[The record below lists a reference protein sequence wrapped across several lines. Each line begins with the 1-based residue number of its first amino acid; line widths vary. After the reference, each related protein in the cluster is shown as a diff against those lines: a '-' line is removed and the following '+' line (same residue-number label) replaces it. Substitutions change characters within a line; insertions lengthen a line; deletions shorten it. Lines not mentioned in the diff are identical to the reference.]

1 MVHRQARRNTGKKT
15 MHLRKPLILIFVLYL
30 FLPAL
35 ALASREFNAVI
46 LMYHKFG
53 EDRYPSTS
61 VTLEQFDAQLD
72 YLKSNGFHV
81 LPLEAVVTA
90 YRNQT
95 PLPENSIAITVDDAY
110 LSVYKAAYPR
120 MRKLNWPF
128 AVFVATDGVDRGFR
142 SHMTWDQM
150 REMQKGG
157 VLFANHTATHDYLIR
172 KKEGETGPAHIA
184 RVRADIERCQERLIQ
199 ELGGAPM
206 LFAYPY
212 GEYNTDIAQLVKSM
226 GFVAFGQ
233 HSGAMGPYS
242 NPVTLPRFPVN
253 QHYGDLKNLKAK
265 FRSLALP
272 VSFVVPFEPVTVERS
287 PILEVN
293 LENSSDVRF
302 NELACFISGQGKTD
316 PVWIEPGKRFSIQ
329 AAESLSNGRN
339 RYTCTAPNKARNRYY
354 WFSHQFIVSPEGTE
368 IRGQSHRIIVS
379 SKE

>member
-1 MVHRQARRNTGKKT
+1 
-15 MHLRKPLILIFVLYL
+15 MHLKKPLVLIAAMVLL
-30 FLPAL
+30 FPTL

-53 EDRYPSTS
+53 EDSYPSTS
-61 VTLEQFDAQLD
+61 VTLEQFDAHLD
-72 YLKSNGFHV
+72 YFKTNGYHV
-81 LPLEAVVTA
+81 LPLEEIVTA
-90 YRNQT
+90 YRNHT

-110 LSVYKAAYPR
+110 LSVYKEAYPR

-128 AVFVATDGVDRGFR
+128 TVFVATDGVDKGFH
-142 SHMTWDQM
+142 SYMTWDQM

-172 KKEGETGPAHIA
+172 KKEGETNPAHIA
-184 RVRADIERCQERLIQ
+184 RVRADIERCQERLSE

-212 GEYNTDIAQLVKSM
+212 GEYNTGIAQLVESM

-253 QHYGDLKNLKAK
+253 EHYGDLKSLNAK

-272 VSFVVPFEPVTVERS
+272 VSSLTPFEPVTAERN
-287 PILEVN
+287 PVLEVN
-293 LENSSDVRF
+293 LENSSDVHI
-302 NELACFISGQGKTD
+302 NELVCFISGQGKTD
-316 PVWIEPGKRFSIQ
+316 PVWIEPGRRFSIQ
-329 AAESLSNGRN
+329 AAKSLPNGRN

-354 WFSHQFIVSPEGTE
+354 WFSHQFVVRP
-368 IRGQSHRIIVS
+368 
-379 SKE
+379 

>member
-1 MVHRQARRNTGKKT
+1 
-15 MHLRKPLILIFVLYL
+15 MHLKKSLVLIAAVSLL
-30 FLPAL
+30 FPTL
-35 ALASREFNAVI
+35 ALASRDFNAVI

-53 EDRYPSTS
+53 ENRYPSTS
-61 VTLEQFDAQLD
+61 VTLEQFDAHLD
-72 YLKSNGFHV
+72 YLKNNGYHV
-81 LPLEAVVTA
+81 LPLEEIVTA

-110 LSVYKAAYPR
+110 LSVYKEAYPR

-128 AVFVATDGVDRGFR
+128 TVFVATDGVDKGFR

-172 KKEGETGPAHIA
+172 KKNGETDPAHIA
-184 RVRADIERCQERLIQ
+184 RVRADIERCQKRLSE
-199 ELGGAPM
+199 ELGETPM

-212 GEYNTDIAQLVKSM
+212 GEYSTGIAQLVESM
-226 GFVAFGQ
+226 GFAAFGQ

-253 QHYGDLKNLKAK
+253 EHYGDLKNLKAK

-272 VSFVVPFEPVTVERS
+272 VTSLIPFEPVTAERN
-287 PILEVN
+287 PVLEVH

-302 NELACFISGQGKTD
+302 KELACFTSDQGKTD

-329 AAESLSNGRN
+329 AAKSLSNGRN
-339 RYTCTAPNKARNRYY
+339 RYTCTAPNKARDRYY
-354 WFSHQFIVSPEGTE
+354 WFSHQFIVRP
-368 IRGQSHRIIVS
+368 
-379 SKE
+379 